1 MNVLVHPDLGDDVA
15 RLRGLLQHTEA
26 QQARMQAR
34 LAQQL
39 HGDLGAL
46 LVAVKLELGWVERR
60 LGEQPDLAGK
70 CAGLGGLLDAAVDN
84 LNRMATALRPRLL
97 EWPGLWSAL
106 EWLAQDFAQREG
118 LQADVRML
126 VESGVELPPSAQDWA
141 DAVYRSAEELLAN
154 VARHARA
161 KQLRVRLYVE
171 SPPAGVML
179 LEVGD
184 DGVGFGPEAL
194 SQGWGLL
201 ALRERVAH
209 WGGRLTLASAPGSG
223 TTVRM
228 RLPLPLPPGEG
239 P

>member
-1 MNVLVHPDLGDDVA
+1 MNTMVHPEGDSLA

-60 LGEQPDLAGK
+60 LGEQPDLSAK
-70 CAGLGGLLDAAVDN
+70 CASLGGLLDAAVDN
-84 LNRMATALRPRLL
+84 LNRLATSLRPRLL

-106 EWLAQDFAQREG
+106 EWLAQDFAQREN
-118 LQADVRML
+118 LHADVRMH
-126 VESGVELPPSAQDWA
+126 VQSGVALPASAQDWA
-141 DAVYRSAEELLAN
+141 DAVYRSAEELLTN
-154 VARHARA
+154 VARHAQA
-161 KQLRVRLYVE
+161 KTLRVRLYVE
-171 SPPAGVML
+171 EPPEGVML

-184 DGVGFGPEAL
+184 DGVGFEPAAL
-194 SQGWGLL
+194 ERGWGLL

-209 WGGRLTLASAPGSG
+209 WGGRLTLASAPGGG
-223 TTVRM
+223 TTVRVK
-228 RLPLPLPPGEG
+228 LPLPRGEG
-239 P
+239 A